1 MRGIDLLVLAF
12 VSLLLIPS
20 ASGASIWKG
29 LLDRPIYYINIDG
42 DATLRNW
49 TPPLNPFND
58 SSITWI
64 NIGYEYNETHTFNK
78 YYEGGKWKEGF
89 FSKHGNPKPFNLSDW
104 NLSKVLKEYQWGVVN
119 YLPNI
124 SGKFSAGEWEK
135 GHWNSTIEKWN
146 AIIASNHLQI
156 TLHTFA
162 CGGSGECDEYI
173 TFECWRNGTNV
184 TCKWGKPVF
193 KTYPG
198 PPVNGKI
205 PGKETK
211 TSSTST
217 KAKTTS
223 TTSRT
228 VTTSTTSRTTSTPSS
243 TQGTTSTEERKL
255 CGPGLLIGL
264 VLLPVLLRWRLNGR
278 K

>member
-1 MRGIDLLVLAF
+1 MLF
-12 VSLLLIPS
+12 QPVSALNALE
-20 ASGASIWKG
+20 K
-29 LLDRPIYYINIDG
+29 LDQNGTYLCICIRG
-42 DATLRNW
+42 DATLRYG
-49 TPPLNPFND
+49 TPPTNPFND
-58 SSITWI
+58 TSIQELFILEPYNKTHLKRI
-64 NIGYEYNETHTFNK
+64 AYYRSGSRSEKIEKITEYYPTTMEDT
-78 YYEGGKWKEGF
+78 
-89 FSKHGNPKPFNLSDW
+89 PFKLSDW
-104 NLSKVLKEYQWGVVN
+104 NLSKVLREYQWGVEN

-124 SGKFSAGEWEK
+124 SGKFSAGKWEK

-146 AIIASNHLQI
+146 AIITSNHLQI
-156 TLHTFA
+156 TLHTFT

-211 TSSTST
+211 TSST
-217 KAKTTS
+217 TTTTGTMS

-228 VTTSTTSRTTSTPSS
+228 PSAPSS
-243 TQGTTSTEERKL
+243 TQSTTPTKEEKL
-255 CGPGLLIGL
+255 CGPALIVGLALI
-264 VLLPVLLRWRLNGR
+264 PVLVKR

>member
-1 MRGIDLLVLAF
+1 MKRFFILLVVFLISFQQAEAF
-12 VSLLLIPS
+12 NALE
-20 ASGASIWKG
+20 K
-29 LLDRPIYYINIDG
+29 LDQNQTYLCICIKG

-58 SSITWI
+58 SSIQKVYVI
-64 NIGYEYNETHTFNK
+64 MPYNKTHVWTISYSPSGAK
-78 YYEGGKWKEGF
+78 TEKPDQYY
-89 FSKHGNPKPFNLSDW
+89 SNTPKLPFNITDW
-104 NLSKVLKEYQWGVVN
+104 NLSKVLKEYQWGVEN

-124 SGKFSAGEWEK
+124 SGKFSVGEWEK

-146 AIIASNHLQI
+146 AIITSNHLQI
-156 TLHTFA
+156 TLHTFS

-173 TFECWRNGTNV
+173 TFECWRNETNV

-211 TSSTST
+211 TTSTST
-217 KAKTTS
+217 TT
-223 TTSRT
+223 R
-228 VTTSTTSRTTSTPSS
+228 TTSTTSRTTSAPSS
-243 TQGTTSTEERKL
+243 TQSTTPTKEEKL
-255 CGPGLLIGL
+255 CGPALIVGLALI
-264 VLLPVLLRWRLNGR
+264 PVLVKKRRE
-278 K
+278 